1 MRGKPE
7 TPRRAG
13 ALLSAGLAGAIMPLS
28 TAESAALEGALRS
41 RPTLTV
47 LRMYLMTVV
56 GAECTVTV
64 SSVCIAVR
72 YGVFPPCVGPARGHW
87 SAHSRRT
94 RGVEPGVTGTRPFR
108 LGTSD
113 VGLRS
118 LHWSM
123 VVQLRRVWFCCNPL
137 AMTIIYELCYSHSR

>member
-13 ALLSAGLAGAIMPLS
+13 ALLSAVLAGAIMPLS

-47 LRMYLMTVV
+47 LGMYVMTVV

-72 YGVFPPCVGPARGHW
+72 TVFPALRGTDGALVRALETHTW
-87 SAHSRRT
+87 SGALGDWNS
-94 RGVEPGVTGTRPFR
+94 VFQTGY
-108 LGTSD
+108 
-113 VGLRS
+113 
-118 LHWSM
+118 
-123 VVQLRRVWFCCNPL
+123 Q
-137 AMTIIYELCYSHSR
+137 